1 MHFEIEWV
9 ELLSKSYKDFDP
21 TSSDSM
27 EQSVSRPRLI
37 DMDNSEEVS
46 YLTLPSTKDL
56 LEPHQLVMFSFCKSK
71 PRNYL
76 YLRLVKIT
84 PCHQKTFMLV

>member
-1 MHFEIEWV
+1 MYFKIEWV

-37 DMDNSEEVS
+37 DVDNSEESS

-56 LEPHQLVMFSFCKSK
+56 LEPHHSVIYSPF
-71 PRNYL
+71 
-76 YLRLVKIT
+76 VKVNPEI
-84 PCHQKTFMLV
+84 CI